1 MRIRI
6 KHFNVVTIYGEISQN
21 EKKVRQYMS
30 LKDVIQ
36 NNFWFGTERAFGC
49 VPLLRDPPVRRG
61 WSQMTGF
68 TVHS

>member
-36 NNFWFGTERAFGC
+36 NNFGLVLRE
-49 VPLLRDPPVRRG
+49 LLDVSLYSETTCQKG